1 MTNKEQFTYFNDE
14 WNFETKDGKMG
25 IKSYMCEQT
34 TDSDGGDED
43 FIDGVDFPYEH
54 NNDDVV
60 FDGYEEYGS

>member
-1 MTNKEQFTYFNDE
+1 
-14 WNFETKDGKMG
+14 MG

-43 FIDGVDFPYEH
+43 FIDGVDFPYKP